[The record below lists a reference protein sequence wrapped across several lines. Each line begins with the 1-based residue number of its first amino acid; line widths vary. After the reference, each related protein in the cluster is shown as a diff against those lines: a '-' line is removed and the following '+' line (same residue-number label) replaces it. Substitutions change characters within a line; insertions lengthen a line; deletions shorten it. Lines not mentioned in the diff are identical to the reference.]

1 MKGKLFKRLIA
12 CAMVAAM
19 TVSTPITAFAA
30 EFADNFWVSD
40 GVDEHDPTGTG
51 TGTVSSTN
59 TDTTVLQHNTN
70 IKGIAIREKDAKDPA
85 SAIVIDLKE
94 GNTKTLVAE
103 VLYEDP
109 TKVDDAT
116 KKVIQEQ
123 ISWSSSN
130 LEVIRPAA
138 RWDDRATCPI
148 NAYKGGF
155 ASITASLDV
164 DGNGEADYVARVRVM
179 VKKTPTEIHL
189 NLPNNNT
196 LYAGHTYDL
205 TDYVT
210 FGADDEFDEVDF
222 EIDYLSLNDKQKK
235 LITFGKD
242 GVLSLD
248 KKISG
253 KNNNLKVKLTATSG
267 KLSATADVTLSE
279 GVPVTG
285 LTFASDSKKPAYDIA
300 DNYDKK
306 TFDYKKQ
313 DAKKLTVEIKTKT
326 GTATTDDITWS
337 SSDSKIVRVTGV
349 DGEPLN
355 VKTETL
361 AKADNKR
368 QVVFEGLSVGKATVT
383 ATSTSGKSAKVNVTV
398 TATLLKIESV
408 TVEDGKTYSGKA
420 TSLVV
425 KRIPAQNQDKL
436 KIVAAN
442 KATKLKGVKVKA
454 AIAPVLTPGA
464 DLSKVSI
471 GTATVADGK
480 ITVADKVL
488 KVEQA
493 KANKGTKTKLSA
505 DITGF
510 TIEQSD
516 VELTAVVKSSGK
528 EVDKIEKFYPNR
540 IVSFFAKLNENRTNT
555 PGLEAVS
562 WESSKETV
570 ATVIGNGRIKV
581 VGEGTA
587 KITASSVYKDAKGK
601 YKTVKKAFTIKST
614 PKCEEIVLKS
624 NLVKVQAGKNAVINV
639 KTQLPK
645 KAADPITW
653 YIYGN
658 DGSVKQIPASKTV
671 NDKKCT
677 IPTTGYK
684 AGDVITVVAVTGSV
698 EAEAKVVIVNK

>member
-1 MKGKLFKRLIA
+1 MKGKLLKKLTA
-12 CAMVAAM
+12 YAMVAAM
-19 TVSTPITAFAA
+19 TVSTPITASAA

-40 GVDEHDPTGTG
+40 GVDEHDPLDTG

-59 TDTTVLQHNTN
+59 TDTTVLQYNTN
-70 IKGIAIREKDAKDPA
+70 IKGIQIKEKDAKDPT
-85 SAIVIDLKE
+85 SAIVIDLKD

-103 VLYEDP
+103 VLYEDSS
-109 TKVDDAT
+109 KVDDAT
-116 KKVIQEQ
+116 KKVIEEQ

-130 LEVIRPAA
+130 LEIIRPAA

-155 ASITASLDV
+155 AFITASLDV
-164 DGNGEADYVARVRVM
+164 DGNGESDYVARVRVM
-179 VKKTPTEIHL
+179 VKKTPTAIRL
-189 NLPNNNT
+189 SLPNNNT

-205 TDYVT
+205 MDYVT
-210 FGADDEFDEVDF
+210 FGEADEFDNVDF
-222 EIDYLSLNDKQKK
+222 EIDYLSLDEKQKK

-242 GVLSLD
+242 GALSLD

-253 KNNNLKVKLTATSG
+253 KNNNLKVKLTATTG
-267 KLSATADVTLSE
+267 NLSATAEVTLSE
-279 GVPVTG
+279 GVPVKG
-285 LTFASDSKKPAYDIA
+285 LKFAADSKNPAYDIA

-306 TFDYKKQ
+306 TYEYKKQ
-313 DAKKLTVEIKTKT
+313 DAKKLTVEITTKT
-326 GTATTDDITWS
+326 GAATTDDITWS

-408 TVEDGKTYSGKA
+408 TVENGKTYSGKA

-425 KRIPAQNQDKL
+425 KRIPAQNQDNL
-436 KIVAAN
+436 MIVAAN

-454 AIAPVLTPGA
+454 AITPVLTPGA

-471 GTATVADGK
+471 GTAQAKDGK
-480 ITVADKVL
+480 LIVANGVL

-493 KANKGTKTKLSA
+493 KANKGTTTKLSA
-505 DITGF
+505 DVTGF

-516 VELTAVVKSSGK
+516 VELTAVLKSSGK
-528 EVDKIEKFYPNR
+528 EVGKIENFYPNR

-570 ATVIGNGRIKV
+570 ATVIGNGIIKV
-581 VGEGTA
+581 VGVGTA

-658 DGSVKQIPASKTV
+658 DGSVKQIPASTTV